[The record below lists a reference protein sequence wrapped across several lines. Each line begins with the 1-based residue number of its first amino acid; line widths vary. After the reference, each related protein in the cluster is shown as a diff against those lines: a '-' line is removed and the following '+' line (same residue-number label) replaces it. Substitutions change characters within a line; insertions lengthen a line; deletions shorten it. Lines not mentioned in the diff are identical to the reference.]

1 MATPED
7 ARRANRSLLLRTL
20 HRDGPLSRADLA
32 KVTGLTRATVSAVV
46 RDLLDDAVVEELGL
60 STAGGVGK
68 PATLVDVA
76 ADGRHVLCLDL
87 SEPARFVGAIVNL
100 AGKVVVRRTYDRKS
114 RTGRSAVT
122 LVRRICRELVADAE
136 RPLLGIGVASPG
148 IVDADGVVVTAAH
161 LGWAGVPLGA
171 DLAAEFALPV
181 AVVNDANAAALA
193 ELTFGEQTAGNL
205 VCVRV
210 DEGVGA
216 GLVLDGRL
224 FAGSTYAA
232 GEIGHVVVVPDG
244 ALCACGKR
252 GCLETE
258 VSEPLLAGRLE
269 ADAGDG
275 TAVLE
280 RAGRVPRH
288 RPGDRAQRARRRR
301 RRPLGLRRRGH
312 RDVPRRRGRCHR
324 RSHDAGPRRPP
335 RRARQ
340 HVRLRRHRRRGR
352 RPDPRPRARDPM
364 TVLPH
369 PVSTPLGTAPT
380 PGPRCGPPTPPP
392 APSKEDA
399 REQNTYRAD
408 AGGAGHRE
416 PARRGM
422 RRRRR

>member
-20 HRDGPLSRADLA
+20 HRNGPVSRAGLA

-46 RDLLDDAVVEELGL
+46 RDLMDDEVVEELGL

-87 SEPARFVGAIVNL
+87 SEPARFVGAVVDL
-100 AGKVVVRRTYDRKS
+100 AGKVVVRRTYDRKD

-122 LVRRICRELVADAE
+122 LVRRIGRELVADAE

-161 LGWAGVPLGA
+161 LGWTGVPLGA
-171 DLAAEFALPV
+171 ELAAEFGLPV

-193 ELTFGEQTAGNL
+193 ELTFGAEPARNL
-205 VCVRV
+205 ICVRV

-224 FAGSTYAA
+224 FTGSTYAA
-232 GEIGHVVVVPDG
+232 GEIGHVVVAPDG
-244 ALCACGKR
+244 DVCACGKR

-258 VSEPLLAGRLE
+258 VSAPLLAGRLQ

-275 TAVLE
+275 TAVLQ
-280 RAGRVPRH
+280 RAGEH
-288 RPGDRAQRARRRR
+288 
-301 RRPLGLRRRGH
+301 
-312 RDVPRRRGRCHR
+312 
-324 RSHDAGPRRPP
+324 
-335 RRARQ
+335 
-340 HVRLRRHRRRGR
+340 
-352 RPDPRPRARDPM
+352 
-364 TVLPH
+364 
-369 PVSTPLGTAPT
+369 LGTALAT
-380 PGPRCGPPTPPP
+380 VLSALDVADVVLSGSGAVATDTFR
-392 APSKEDA
+392 AA
-399 REQNTYRAD
+399 AAD
-408 AGGAGHRE
+408 AIAARAMPLLGDRLVVRAATFGFDDVLVGAA
-416 PARRGM
+416 ARVLDLELGIR
-422 RRRRR
+422 